1 MQKFFFFFF
10 FGSLGV
16 ADVLLGVA
24 AAFLPGAG
32 ATGVLLGVVVVAGAF
47 LGVGIS
53 GVSFAADESP
63 FAVKG
68 FEGDALPFLCEGM
81 LCMDSE
87 KSVGNNKS
95 YVRRWSRERKQS
107 DCW

>member
-1 MQKFFFFFF
+1 M
-10 FGSLGV
+10 
-16 ADVLLGVA
+16 LLGVA

-32 ATGVLLGVVVVAGAF
+32 ASGVLLGVVVVAGAF

-68 FEGDALPFLCEGM
+68 FEGDALPFLCDGM

-95 YVRRWSRERKQS
+95 YVRRWSREGKQS
-107 DCW
+107 DC